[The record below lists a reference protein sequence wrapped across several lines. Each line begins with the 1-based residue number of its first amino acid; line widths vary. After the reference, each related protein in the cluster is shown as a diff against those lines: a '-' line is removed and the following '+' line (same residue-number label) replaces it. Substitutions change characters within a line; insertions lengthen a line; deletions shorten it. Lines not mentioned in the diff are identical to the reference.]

1 LRACFFDLPQSA
13 HGLRLGE
20 KNSFWRQQLIHFQI
34 CIQIPPMNRTAIGAI
49 NANDKLKSEGNYCL
63 KPLIQQLSC
72 SRQARGFTLPE
83 LLLGVVILGLLTT
96 LGLNAGS
103 GYLKKQQLEGATR
116 RLILGLEKGRDAA
129 RKQGA
134 ACALQLTA
142 AGSASG
148 WAKPA
153 SSNPA
158 PCDVNSLQL
167 MESMGWP
174 GEAQL
179 QFAHTFPGPVIFT
192 ANGLV
197 NSGGTAVLAIAGTD
211 LVRCVVV
218 SAVMG
223 VTRAGSYT
231 GEFSQ
236 SPSAS
241 NCKPDSRL

>member
-1 LRACFFDLPQSA
+1 
-13 HGLRLGE
+13 
-20 KNSFWRQQLIHFQI
+20 
-34 CIQIPPMNRTAIGAI
+34 MNRTAIGAI
-49 NANDKLKSEGNYCL
+49 NANNKLSSAGNCCL
-63 KPLIQQLSC
+63 KPLRRQLPC

-103 GYLKKQQLEGATR
+103 GYLKRQQLEGATR

-134 ACALQLTA
+134 ACALHLTA
-142 AGSASG
+142 AG

-179 QFAHTFPGPVIFT
+179 QFSHTFSGPVIFT

-197 NSGGTAVLAIAGTD
+197 NSGGTAMLTIAGSN

-223 VTRAGSYT
+223 VTRAGSYA
-231 GEFSQ
+231 GGFSSQ
-236 SPSAS
+236 SPDAS
-241 NCKPDSRL
+241 SCKPDSRL